1 VDGIGDSRAGAALGV
16 ARIAVGAL
24 TGVDKVGVDKVGV
37 DKVGVDKVGVDKV
50 VGSVGTSVLG
60 AAHPTIDRAM
70 TTPSMV
76 LRDQQFTL
84 LVVLA
89 DISSILYYI

>member
-24 TGVDKVGVDKVGV
+24 TGVDKVGV